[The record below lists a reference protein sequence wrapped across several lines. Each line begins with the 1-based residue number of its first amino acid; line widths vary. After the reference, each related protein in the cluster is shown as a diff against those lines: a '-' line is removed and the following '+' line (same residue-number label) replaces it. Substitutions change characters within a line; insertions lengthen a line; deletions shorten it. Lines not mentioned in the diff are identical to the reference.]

1 MSSMRM
7 NIPATF
13 DNINTSLN
21 DSEVKYLYK
30 MLFYLSNIEKT
41 GESKGF
47 DVRDKKLNQFLKSEC
62 IKLDYK
68 NTPIKH
74 FEKNTIIFKKGDS
87 ACFYLLKH
95 IRNAFAHGRLTKI
108 KNQYEIVDF
117 YKGKMTAYGLF
128 SPSKLFNLVD
138 KIIEYRKR

>member
-1 MSSMRM
+1 MRM

-30 MLFYLSNIEKT
+30 LLFYLSDIERS

-47 DVRDKKLNQFLKSEC
+47 DVRNKQLNQFLKSEC

-74 FEKNTIIFKKGDS
+74 YDKNSIIFKKGDS
-87 ACFYLLKH
+87 VCLSLLKH
-95 IRNAFAHGRLTKI
+95 IRNAFAHGRLIKI
-108 KNQYEIVDF
+108 KNQYEIVDI
-117 YKGKMTAYGLF
+117 YKEKMTAYGLF
-128 SPSKLFNLVD
+128 SSSVLFNLVD
-138 KIIEYRKR
+138 KIIECRKS